1 MRQRRTYPVSCNRDC
16 ITGCP
21 LEAVVEEGVLT
32 KIRNSPHR
40 SEYMNGCMRGFRF
53 PSVVYHP
60 DRITRP
66 MIAKQARGR
75 GSCTGRRRTL
85 ADFRPAEWD
94 EALDLVAQKMRETHA
109 RYGPAAVMRIGGSG
123 ACRGALHNTSQLTRR
138 FLAFSGGFTDT
149 YGSYSS
155 EATDFIKP
163 FMYGT
168 GAVGIDV
175 KTLRYSKLIILWG
188 FNAADTRFGPETE
201 AVLAEARRGG
211 TEIVVIDPRRTRTV
225 KRFADWWI
233 PVHPGTDAALMQAVL
248 YCILRDRRE
257 DRRFIETYSVG
268 FEELEA
274 HIFGRDGSAVKSPQ
288 WAAGLC
294 GVAAEE
300 IERFARRY
308 AEARPAALLPGLSIQ
323 RTIGGEQADRM
334 GGVLQLALGNVGR
347 RGGSTGAGQW
357 NVLPGPR
364 CGKIPVPPNP
374 AGSGVPVYRWAD
386 AVLAGRFG
394 GYPSDIAMLYN
405 VGGNYA
411 VQSSDTRKVL
421 QAFEKAEFVVSHD
434 YFMTDTALLSD
445 VVLPVTT
452 FVERSDILFS
462 HTNYLY
468 YSAAAIVPVGGACN
482 DWDIFADLAGRLGFR
497 EAFTGGKS
505 AGDWLDHFLHH
516 SEVQDISAFFKN
528 GIYAGEDQYRVG
540 LSDFVRSPDQYP
552 LATESGRIE
561 VACGALEA
569 AGGSRIPVY
578 SHYSEAGFPLRLITP
593 HDRFRNNSQFDN
605 VAEFARSTE
614 DGVFIHPQDAA
625 ERGIAEGDAVIV
637 SSAMG
642 RMCSIAHL
650 SSDILVGVISCTQG
664 KWFDPNTGELAV
676 NVVTSSQPT
685 LPSQGARTHSV
696 MVNICKREQHQEP
709 EV

>member
-1 MRQRRTYPVSCNRDC
+1 MKPAKTYPVSCNRDC

-21 LEAVVEEGVLT
+21 LEAEVEDGVLT

-60 DRITRP
+60 DRLTRP
-66 MIAKQARGR
+66 MIAVT
-75 GSCTGRRRTL
+75 GSGRRQ
-85 ADFRPAEWD
+85 FRPAGWD
-94 EALDLVAQKMRETHA
+94 EALDLVAEKLRETHA
-109 RYGPAAVMRIGGSG
+109 RYGPEAVMRIGGSG
-123 ACRGALHNTSQLTRR
+123 ACRGALHNTAQLTKR
-138 FLAFSGGFTDT
+138 FLGLSGGFTDT
-149 YGSYSS
+149 CGSYSS

-201 AVLAEARRGG
+201 AVLAQARQRG
-211 TEIVVIDPRRTRTV
+211 TQIVVIDPRRTRTV
-225 KRFADWWI
+225 TRYADWWI
-233 PVHPGTDAALMQAVL
+233 PVYPGTDAALMQALL

-257 DRRFIETYSVG
+257 DRRFIDTYSVG

-274 HIFGRDGSAVKSPQ
+274 HILGRDGSAVKSPE

-294 GVAAEE
+294 GVPAEE
-300 IERFARRY
+300 IERLARVY
-308 AEARPAALLPGLSIQ
+308 AGARPAALLPGLSVQ

-347 RGGSTGAGQW
+347 LGGSTGAGQW

-364 CGKIPVPPNP
+364 CGRIPVPPNP

-386 AVLAGRFG
+386 AVLEGRAG
-394 GYPSDIAMLYN
+394 GYPADIALLYN
-405 VGGNYA
+405 VGGNFA
-411 VQSSDTRKVL
+411 VQSSDTQKVL
-421 QAFEKAEFVVSHD
+421 RAFDKADFVVTHD
-434 YFMTDTALLSD
+434 YFMTDTARRSD

-468 YSAAAIVPVGGACN
+468 YSAAAIEPVGGARN
-482 DWDIFADLAGRLGFR
+482 DWDIFAELAGRLGFR

-505 AGDWLDHFLHH
+505 DGEWLEHFLHH
-516 SEVQDISAFFKN
+516 SEVRDISAFLKN

-540 LSDFVRSPDQYP
+540 LSDFVRNPDQYP

-578 SHYSEAGFPLRLITP
+578 SHYAELGFALRLVTP

-605 VAEFARSTE
+605 LTEFARSAE
-614 DGVFIHPQDAA
+614 NGVLIHPQDAA
-625 ERGIAEGDAVIV
+625 ARGIGEGDEVIV
-637 SSAMG
+637 SSANG

-664 KWFDPNTGELAV
+664 KWFGQRGEGAAV
-676 NVVTSSQPT
+676 NILTSSRPT

-696 MVNICKREQHQEP
+696 MVNICKKELQHEP